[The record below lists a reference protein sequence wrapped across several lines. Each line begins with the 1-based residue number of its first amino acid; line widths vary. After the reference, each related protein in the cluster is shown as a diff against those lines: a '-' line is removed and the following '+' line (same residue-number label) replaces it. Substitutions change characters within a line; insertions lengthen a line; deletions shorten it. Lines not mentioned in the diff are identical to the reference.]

1 MTKKFLAAV
10 LAATVGMTGML
21 AGCGSKT
28 DDSASNASTAEKVT
42 PTFMYFVSNSDENFD
57 KTNEMVAEL
66 ETEYSQDIKFEIIN
80 VDENPEAAE
89 NFQLVQGQ
97 TPALIMLNTNNDI
110 SAIEFKC
117 SDKEKL
123 TSDIKAALE

>member
-1 MTKKFLAAV
+1 M
-10 LAATVGMTGML
+10 
-21 AGCGSKT
+21 
-28 DDSASNASTAEKVT
+28 T